1 MRGWLRCEAGMI
13 WEAEMNRRRFLSTT
27 VLSGAALAGL
37 ASHAN
42 AFSERVC
49 DAASADPACRE
60 LIRHHQILA
69 QLETSLAERG
79 LDDAQRKAILATAVC
94 PFCGQPLIG

>member
-1 MRGWLRCEAGMI
+1 MD
-13 WEAEMNRRRFLSTT
+13 RRRFLSTT
-27 VLSGAALAGL
+27 VLSGVALAGV
-37 ASHAN
+37 ASRAS

-49 DAASADPACRE
+49 DAASTDPACRE